1 MKRIACKF
9 KGHKLTSIKKNN
21 LLIKEFECANCQQ
34 KFTTDGYGQIV
45 RLNTYWQE
53 NNLLFEKLLQERTP
67 QAS

>member
-1 MKRIACKF
+1 MKRIACKI

-21 LLIKEFECANCQQ
+21 LLIKEYECTSCQQ

-45 RLNTYWQE
+45 RLNSYWQE
-53 NNLLFEKLLQERTP
+53 NNMLFERLLQKGSA